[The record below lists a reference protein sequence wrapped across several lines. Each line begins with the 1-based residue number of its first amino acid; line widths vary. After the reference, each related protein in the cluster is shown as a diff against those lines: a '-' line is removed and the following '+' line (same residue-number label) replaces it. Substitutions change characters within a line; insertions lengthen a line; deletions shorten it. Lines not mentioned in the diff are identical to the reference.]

1 MKRKKN
7 VALVLSS
14 GGARGLA
21 GIGAIEELVAQG
33 YTITSIAGTSMGSL
47 IGGMYAAGKLE
58 EAKEWLLTVDKKKM
72 FSLSDF
78 SLSLNHVVKGEKII
92 QALKK
97 VVPDCNIEDLRL
109 PYCAVA
115 TDIKSGKEVVF
126 KEGSL
131 YEAIRASISIPLF
144 FRPEKHGKN
153 FLVDG
158 GLVNGLPLNRVA
170 RKRGDV
176 LVAVNV
182 SAPNEE
188 KPKKT
193 KNLIAE
199 YFGKDKDSE
208 LEYNYITLM
217 SQLTSVLIQQNIQ
230 LTMQITRPDV
240 AVSIPSNRFDTFD
253 FFRAEDIIENGRIE
267 TRKALEA
274 YEAERIV
281 DTYI

>member
-144 FRPEKHGKN
+144 FRPEKRGKN

-274 YEAERIV
+274 YEAERMV